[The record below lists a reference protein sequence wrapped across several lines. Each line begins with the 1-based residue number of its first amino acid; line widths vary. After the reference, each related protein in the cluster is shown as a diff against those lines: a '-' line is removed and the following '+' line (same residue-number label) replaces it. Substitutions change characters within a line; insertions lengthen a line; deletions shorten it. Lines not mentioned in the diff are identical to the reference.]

1 MPVSRRG
8 ARSRIDPISPV
19 ILLGGIGCSVIEWE
33 NNIGAL
39 ARQRKVYALDMLGDG
54 LTDKPQGDRYA
65 LKDRAK
71 FTCDFLQ
78 ERASTTAG
86 ADFFWARGDLANFL
100 AVRPQGRAV
109 GPRSSGTMAI
119 HLAGGGVGD
128 QDARIAP
135 RAVVPLEGGPQLT
148 LAGVGRRSRD
158 RRAMRSQQCRPGGVQ
173 DFYRIG

>member
-39 ARQRKVYALDMLGDG
+39 ARQHKVYALDMLGDG

-78 ERASTTAG
+78 EMGEKRAHFGSQARSTAG
-86 ADFFWARGDLANFL
+86 ANFFA
-100 AVRPQGRAV
+100 
-109 GPRSSGTMAI
+109 GTW
-119 HLAGGGVGD
+119 
-128 QDARIAP
+128 
-135 RAVVPLEGGPQLT
+135 
-148 LAGVGRRSRD
+148 
-158 RRAMRSQQCRPGGVQ
+158 RPGDKSFG
-173 DFYRIG
+173 F